1 MRVKCENP
9 LGFLKT
15 EKTHLLKKRRRK
27 RIRRYEDYRLH
38 HARARVI
45 WLMTRTNP
53 IDEEQDHRCGQA
65 GSQRNNPVCPQAA

>member
-1 MRVKCENP
+1 MCVKRENP

-45 WLMTRTNP
+45 RSRAGARYKAD
-53 IDEEQDHRCGQA
+53 DEDE
-65 GSQRNNPVCPQAA
+65 SN